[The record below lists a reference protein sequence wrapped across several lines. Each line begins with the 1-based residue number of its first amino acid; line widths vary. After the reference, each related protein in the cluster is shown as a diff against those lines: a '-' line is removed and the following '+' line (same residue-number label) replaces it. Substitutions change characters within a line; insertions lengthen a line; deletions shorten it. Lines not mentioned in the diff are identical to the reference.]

1 MLIEAMA
8 THELLAENFFEFHLK
23 KDGNLAFLDT
33 LDFGS
38 NCGE

>member
-1 MLIEAMA
+1 MLTEAMA
-8 THELLAENFFEFHLK
+8 THELLAKILFDIHLRTN
-23 KDGNLAFLDT
+23 GNLAFLDT